1 MDKEAEQKKNIAL
14 EYLRR
19 LDQGKD
25 FFDLF
30 SDDAEVWAPYDT
42 PDGKRSKAVGK
53 EEYKELFAT
62 LAEMVEEIEHNHAY
76 FNTTVDGDKVI
87 IEGTSKGKLASDKWA
102 ERWEESRFVD
112 IFEIRNNEIKRLY
125 IYLDPDYSS
134 Y

>member
-1 MDKEAEQKKNIAL
+1 MDEEAEQKKNIAL

-42 PDGKRSKAVGK
+42 PDGKHSIAVGK
-53 EEYKELFAT
+53 KEYKELFDT

-112 IFEIRNNEIKRLY
+112 IFEIRDNEIKRLY